1 MNDGGITRE
10 DVENVARLARLAVT
24 DEEKL
29 VFGRQLNAILEY
41 MEKLG
46 ALNVEGIEPLDH
58 VLPLRNVMRED
69 IAVPGSGSGTFLAAA
84 PASRD
89 GFFLVPPV
97 LSD

>member
-10 DVENVARLARLAVT
+10 EVEKVARLARLAVT
-24 DEEKL
+24 AEEKQ
-29 VFGRQLNAILEY
+29 VFGRQLNSILEY

-46 ALNVEGIEPLDH
+46 ALNVDGIEPLDH

-69 IAVPGSGSGTFLAAA
+69 IAASGSGPQAFLAAA
-84 PASRD
+84 PATRD